1 MKNIL
6 VIPALI
12 LAFAT
17 SFTTNV
23 AAQET
28 ETPAFTEFIAQF
40 PKAELPYTFG
50 TEELKGQLEINTA
63 AAKAKRLGW
72 QHYQFLPELERSAEY
87 SNMPVYPEPVAAF
100 ETKEYTA
107 VLYNIARGTGK
118 GAKTYTI
125 SLFDRAGNH
134 IATNFVAGADAKTL
148 TAATIAADLKAE
160 VTEYQVNWTLDLLEN
175 GREGNSVKN
184 LEAKAKQVIDLTIP
198 GNPDQIDW
206 SVKTTATDAT
216 SGIATK

>member
-1 MKNIL
+1 MKNIIL
-6 VIPALI
+6 IPALL
-12 LAFAT
+12 LAFAST
-17 SFTTNV
+17 FTTNL

-40 PKAELPYTFG
+40 PKAELPYTFT
-50 TEELKGQLEINTA
+50 TEALKGQLEANTA
-63 AAKAKRLGW
+63 TKAKRLGW

-100 ETKEYTA
+100 ETKEYVA

-118 GAKTYTI
+118 GTKTYTL
-125 SLFDRAGNH
+125 SLFDHAGNH
-134 IATNFVAGADAKTL
+134 IATNFVAGADTKTL
-148 TAATIAADLKAE
+148 TATTIAADLKAE
-160 VTEYQVNWTLDLLEN
+160 VAEYKVIWTLDLLEN

-206 SVKTTATDAT
+206 SVKTTTTDAT

>member
-1 MKNIL
+1 MKNII

-12 LAFAT
+12 LAFAAL
-17 SFTTNV
+17 FTTG
-23 AAQET
+23 ASAQEN
-28 ETPAFTEFIAQF
+28 ETPSFTEFIAQF
-40 PKAELPYTFG
+40 PQAALPYTFG
-50 TEELKGQLEINTA
+50 TEELKGQLTVNTT
-63 AAKAKRLGW
+63 AKAKRLGW
-72 QHYQFLPELERSAEY
+72 QYYQFLPELERSAEY

-100 ETKEYTA
+100 ETKEYVA

-118 GAKTYTI
+118 GAKTYTL
-125 SLFDRAGNH
+125 SLFDHTGNH

-148 TAATIAADLKAE
+148 TATTLTADLKAE
-160 VTEYQVNWTLDLLEN
+160 VAEYKVIWTLDLLEN

-184 LEAKAKQVIDLTIP
+184 LEAKADQVIDLTIP

>member
-1 MKNIL
+1 MKNII

-17 SFTTNV
+17 SFTTSAV
-23 AAQET
+23 AQDND
-28 ETPAFTEFIAQF
+28 TPSFTEFIAQF
-40 PKAELPYTFG
+40 PQATLPYTFG
-50 TEELKGQLEINTA
+50 TEEMKGQLEINTA
-63 AAKAKRLGW
+63 AKTKRLGW
-72 QHYQFLPELERSAEY
+72 QYYQFLPELERSAEY

-100 ETKEYTA
+100 ETKEYFA

-118 GAKTYTI
+118 GTKTYTL

-134 IATNFVAGADAKTL
+134 IATNYVAGADAKTL
-148 TAATIAADLKAE
+148 TATTITADLKAE
-160 VTEYQVNWTLDLLEN
+160 ATEYKVIWTLDLLEN

-184 LEAKAKQVIDLTIP
+184 LEVKANQVIDLTIP

-206 SVKTTATDAT
+206 SVKTTTTDIT

>member
-1 MKNIL
+1 MKNII

-17 SFTTNV
+17 SFTTNAV
-23 AAQET
+23 AQDND
-28 ETPAFTEFIAQF
+28 TPSFTEFIAQF
-40 PKAELPYTFG
+40 PQATLPYTFG
-50 TEELKGQLEINTA
+50 TEEMKGQLEINTA
-63 AAKAKRLGW
+63 AKAKRLGW
-72 QHYQFLPELERSAEY
+72 QYYQFLPELERSAEY
-87 SNMPVYPEPVAAF
+87 SNMPVYPEPVASF
-100 ETKEYTA
+100 ETKEYFA

-118 GAKTYTI
+118 GTKTYTL

-134 IATNFVAGADAKTL
+134 IATNYVAGADAKAL
-148 TAATIAADLKAE
+148 TATTITTDLKAE
-160 VTEYQVNWTLDLLEN
+160 ATEYKVIWTLDLLEN

-184 LEAKAKQVIDLTIP
+184 LEVKANQVIDLTIP

-206 SVKTTATDAT
+206 SVKTTTTDIT